1 MNLIKIFFIML
12 VIVSCQEKQIWQEI
26 EIGKTIKIES
36 NSFNLE
42 NNNYIY
48 NWSKPVGVDEGV
60 EYIIQHDKILVTAKT
75 PGEYKIELT
84 IENLSNKIV
93 HKESFFL
100 NAIPET
106 NKIETQSIENPNDND
121 ADAVRNSA
129 DTPKKIIKNKTRYTI
144 QVASWPNLD
153 QAVKDKEELISD
165 GYDAYIEKYINEE
178 KNIIRWRVRIGN
190 FEDQNLASKIKKELS
205 NKRGKDIW
213 IDKIK

>member
-26 EIGKTIKIES
+26 KVGKTIKIES

-48 NWSKPVGVDEGV
+48 NWSKPIGADGGV
-60 EYIIQHDKILVTAKT
+60 EYIIQHDKILITAKT
-75 PGEYKIELT
+75 PGEYKIELS
-84 IENLSNKIV
+84 IENLSNKII

-106 NKIETQSIENPNDND
+106 NKIETQSIKNPNDID
-121 ADAVRNSA
+121 AASKKS
-129 DTPKKIIKNKTRYTI
+129 DTPKKIIKSKTRYTI

-153 QAVKDKEELISD
+153 QAVQDKEKLISD
-165 GYDAYIEKYINEE
+165 GYDAYIEKYTNEE

-190 FEDQNLASKIKKELS
+190 FEDKNLASKIKKELS

>member
-1 MNLIKIFFIML
+1 ML

-36 NSFNLE
+36 NNFNLE

-48 NWSKPVGVDEGV
+48 NWSKPIGIDGGV
-60 EYIIQHDKILVTAKT
+60 EYLIQHDKILVTAKT

-100 NAIPET
+100 NAIAKT
-106 NKIETQSIENPNDND
+106 DKIETQSIKKTSAENKKIE
-121 ADAVRNSA
+121 
-129 DTPKKIIKNKTRYTI
+129 TPKKVIKSKTRYTI

-153 QAVKDKEELISD
+153 QAVKDKEKLISD
-165 GYDAYIEKYINEE
+165 GYDAYIEKYTNEE
-178 KNIIRWRVRIGN
+178 KNILRWRVRIGN

>member
-1 MNLIKIFFIML
+1 ML
-12 VIVSCQEKQIWQEI
+12 VIVSCQEKQFWQEI
-26 EIGKTIKIES
+26 EIGKTVKIES
-36 NSFNLE
+36 NNFNLE

-48 NWSKPVGVDEGV
+48 NWSKPIGIDGGV

-75 PGEYKIELT
+75 PGEYEIELI

-100 NAIPET
+100 NAIGEVD
-106 NKIETQSIENPNDND
+106 KIETQSIINTTVENENIE
-121 ADAVRNSA
+121 
-129 DTPKKIIKNKTRYTI
+129 TPREEIKSKTRYTI

-153 QAVKDKEELISD
+153 QAVKDKDKLISD
-165 GYDAYIEKYINEE
+165 GYDAYIEKYEDEE

-190 FEDQNLASKIKKELS
+190 FEDKNLASKIKKELS

>member
-1 MNLIKIFFIML
+1 ML
-12 VIVSCQEKQIWQEI
+12 VIVSCQEKKIWQEI
-26 EIGKTIKIES
+26 EVGKTIKIES

-42 NNNYIY
+42 NNHYIY
-48 NWSKPVGVDEGV
+48 NWSKPIGIDGGV
-60 EYIIQHDKILVTAKT
+60 EYIIEHDKILVTAKT
-75 PGEYKIELT
+75 PGEYKIELL

-100 NAIPET
+100 NAIPGT
-106 NKIETQSIENPNDND
+106 NKIGTQSIKNSNDIVVESKEND
-121 ADAVRNSA
+121 A
-129 DTPKKIIKNKTRYTI
+129 PKKIIKSKTRYTI

-153 QAVKDKEELISD
+153 QAVKDKEKLISD
-165 GYDAYIEKYINEE
+165 GYDAYIEKYTNEE

-190 FEDQNLASKIKKELS
+190 FEDKYLAFKIKKELS

>member
-26 EIGKTIKIES
+26 EVGKTIKIES

-48 NWSKPVGVDEGV
+48 NWSKPIGTDGGV
-60 EYIIQHDKILVTAKT
+60 EYIIEHDKILVTAKT

-100 NAIPET
+100 NAIAKT
-106 NKIETQSIENPNDND
+106 DKIET
-121 ADAVRNSA
+121 
-129 DTPKKIIKNKTRYTI
+129 Y
-144 QVASWPNLD
+144 
-153 QAVKDKEELISD
+153 VKSHT
-165 GYDAYIEKYINEE
+165 
-178 KNIIRWRVRIGN
+178 
-190 FEDQNLASKIKKELS
+190 
-205 NKRGKDIW
+205 
-213 IDKIK
+213 